1 MRRKNWQRLHE
12 NFVFRFLAGHLI
24 TLLVALAVCS
34 FGLSRS
40 YDIVRADIQEA
51 AQFSLSQGV
60 VAIDH
65 HLEALSSHG
74 LQTILDSN
82 MPKLAAMVDQNGSDF
97 YLAAYEEISRYNQT
111 MLYLPSSL
119 SGQGFCYLL
128 GTDRFIYRRSVY
140 DRDTFMYPMKT
151 WGLAETELQQ
161 MIADAV
167 AVPHFFAAAN
177 GDLYLLFNF
186 MVPGS
191 SGEKTGM
198 TVYRVSSGDML
209 KYLGFLNNYEGYRLA
224 IYDKSNGL
232 LWTRDAAG
240 VAEPM
245 PATWGEAQSI
255 QNEEYL
261 ILRSDGERTTGLH
274 YLLLTAAAAGDAQ
287 TVEPEVSGQPAD
299 PDRLASESRG
309 FIVPFHQ

>member
-1 MRRKNWQRLHE
+1 M
-12 NFVFRFLAGHLI
+12 
-24 TLLVALAVCS
+24 
-34 FGLSRS
+34 
-40 YDIVRADIQEA
+40 
-51 AQFSLSQGV
+51 
-60 VAIDH
+60 
-65 HLEALSSHG
+65 
-74 LQTILDSN
+74 
-82 MPKLAAMVDQNGSDF
+82 
-97 YLAAYEEISRYNQT
+97 
-111 MLYLPSSL
+111 
-119 SGQGFCYLL
+119 
-128 GTDRFIYRRSVY
+128 Y